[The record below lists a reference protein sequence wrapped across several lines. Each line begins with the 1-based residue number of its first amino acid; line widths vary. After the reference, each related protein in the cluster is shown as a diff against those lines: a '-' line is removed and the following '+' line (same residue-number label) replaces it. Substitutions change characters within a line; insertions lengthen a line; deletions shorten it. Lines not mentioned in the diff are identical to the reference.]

1 MSTASTPHPGRVDD
15 AGLPPQVRLLLT
27 GVALVVLAVVCDA
40 AGLRGAAATVLFLG
54 AVLAGSL
61 HSRPAFTLLTAFAAW
76 AVLTGFVTGHDGV
89 LRFGDGRWRE
99 LLLFGAAALLT
110 CVADRVRRTG
120 APR

>member
-61 HSRPAFTLLTAFAAW
+61 HSRPAFALLTALAAW